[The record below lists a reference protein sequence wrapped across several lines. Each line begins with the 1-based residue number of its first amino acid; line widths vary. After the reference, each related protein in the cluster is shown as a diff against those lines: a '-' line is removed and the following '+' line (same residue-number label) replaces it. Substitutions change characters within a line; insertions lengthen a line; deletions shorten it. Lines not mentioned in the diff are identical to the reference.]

1 MDKELIC
8 IYEDETNGGPLKVFG
23 DFAEIYVD
31 LTLHLEECSYGVPG
45 SPIWTEIFDYTVNK
59 VYINQQSC
67 DEDEYTYK
75 EFNKRFPDDVV
86 KEVDKLIDDAVD
98 NVSIY

>member
-31 LTLHLEECSYGVPG
+31 LTLHLEDCSYGVPG
-45 SPIWTEIFDYTVNK
+45 SPIWTEIFDYTVTK
-59 VYINQQSC
+59 VYIN
-67 DEDEYTYK
+67 EDEYTYK
-75 EFNKRFPDDVV
+75 QFEEKFPDVV
-86 KEVDKLIDDAVD
+86 VEEVDKLIDDAVD
-98 NVSIY
+98 NLSIY